1 MKLTTIKSMNAI
13 QPSWRIVREWDEI
26 LASELHLRLKS
37 ENKFTRFVKFNLIN
51 KNGFANFVNKLVLKS
66 NKLSL
71 MYVMTAET
79 RPTCFVNKNTIPVI
93 IDYWLKESEL
103 DDFYLA
109 YKDVP
114 LVLVTN
120 LEVYRFL
127 KEHRCPLNI
136 EHWALSYPDRYKVNN
151 DHEKKYEFC
160 VFGRPNPFFIRM
172 LDKYA
177 SLHDDFTYIMNNG
190 DIENRQYIDH
200 RGNIVAKDTG
210 RSSYLD
216 MISKTKISCYTTPGI
231 DEAKKES
238 SCFNQVTPRLFEMLC
253 NGCMVIG
260 HYPDSDD
267 TLWYNLKSI
276 VPEVDSYE
284 DFEKVLDDL
293 RAKSF
298 DYEKV
303 SSFIKKHYTSAR
315 AKELMSILNKYNI
328 SIN

>member
-1 MKLTTIKSMNAI
+1 
-13 QPSWRIVREWDEI
+13 
-26 LASELHLRLKS
+26 
-37 ENKFTRFVKFNLIN
+37 
-51 KNGFANFVNKLVLKS
+51 
-66 NKLSL
+66 
-71 MYVMTAET
+71 
-79 RPTCFVNKNTIPVI
+79 
-93 IDYWLKESEL
+93 
-103 DDFYLA
+103 
-109 YKDVP
+109 
-114 LVLVTN
+114 
-120 LEVYRFL
+120 
-127 KEHRCPLNI
+127 
-136 EHWALSYPDRYKVNN
+136 
-151 DHEKKYEFC
+151 
-160 VFGRPNPFFIRM
+160 M

-238 SCFNQVTPRLFEMLC
+238 SCCNQVTPRLFEMLC

>member
-51 KNGFANFVNKLVLKS
+51 KNGFANFVNKLVFKS

-93 IDYWLKESEL
+93 IDFWLKESEL

-136 EHWALSYPDRYKVNN
+136 EHWALSYPDRYKVNKDN
-151 DHEKKYEFC
+151 EKNMNF
-160 VFGRPNPFFIRM
+160 VFLVDLI
-172 LDKYA
+172 L
-177 SLHDDFTYIMNNG
+177 SL
-190 DIENRQYIDH
+190 
-200 RGNIVAKDTG
+200 
-210 RSSYLD
+210 
-216 MISKTKISCYTTPGI
+216 
-231 DEAKKES
+231 
-238 SCFNQVTPRLFEMLC
+238 
-253 NGCMVIG
+253 
-260 HYPDSDD
+260 
-267 TLWYNLKSI
+267 
-276 VPEVDSYE
+276 
-284 DFEKVLDDL
+284 
-293 RAKSF
+293 
-298 DYEKV
+298 
-303 SSFIKKHYTSAR
+303 
-315 AKELMSILNKYNI
+315 
-328 SIN
+328 